1 MIQKSATPFVPRST
15 TARRY
20 ETAIL
25 WISEATLWVSEAIL
39 WTNGGGGWEGDKGD
53 SHWKSDCHLFD
64 FSSCAIRLWQIDIVC
79 PIPLIEEIGMCPC
92 MDQTQFIPHN
102 SYPRFPMSLASFLNQ
117 NDYKVFGP
125 MDFYYYFNTHHSFP
139 GGKESPVDREH
150 FDWENELLSK
160 DVLIIEVSS
169 TLVHEAGYGFV
180 ESALEALGADPDVL

>member
-1 MIQKSATPFVPRST
+1 
-15 TARRY
+15 
-20 ETAIL
+20 
-25 WISEATLWVSEAIL
+25 
-39 WTNGGGGWEGDKGD
+39 
-53 SHWKSDCHLFD
+53 
-64 FSSCAIRLWQIDIVC
+64 
-79 PIPLIEEIGMCPC
+79 
-92 MDQTQFIPHN
+92 
-102 SYPRFPMSLASFLNQ
+102 MSLASFLNQ

-180 ESALEALGADPDVL
+180 ESALEALGAVPFQPCQPTLHRPNPDGGQQLRSSRSGRTSPPASR